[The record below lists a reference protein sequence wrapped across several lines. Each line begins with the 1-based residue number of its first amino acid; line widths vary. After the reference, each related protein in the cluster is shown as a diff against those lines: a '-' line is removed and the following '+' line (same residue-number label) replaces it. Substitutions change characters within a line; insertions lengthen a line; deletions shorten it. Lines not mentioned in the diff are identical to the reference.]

1 MAAPGMRSPSR
12 PEISPARQRMR
23 RRIDRRQTLAFI
35 IAAGFGLVLL
45 IFLLRQSPAESIE
58 SAAPVP
64 TPAAA
69 PAPAPTRTATQ
80 TLTPIPTPTTT
91 PTPTVT
97 PTPAPEPEPVAPEPT
112 PTSELPEIPPGHAA
126 VNADVGLNVRSEPG
140 FAGAVLRVLPD
151 RTVVALTGLTQDD
164 DSGTWHE
171 LAEEGAGWVLGTYL
185 RFAAADAPTTEVSAG
200 N

>member
-1 MAAPGMRSPSR
+1 MAAPGMRGPSR

-80 TLTPIPTPTTT
+80 TPTPIPTPTTT

-97 PTPAPEPEPVAPEPT
+97 PTPAPEPVAPEPT